1 MTYSQKA
8 NPNAT
13 NSELDSKRIITHKE
27 LTPSQKYDL
36 ISQYCEIVVD
46 GMDYKSLEQYAH
58 EQMTN
63 YFDNLILSEI
73 KEEIDNH
80 DPELYDELVDNVT
93 NEIAQPKVTI
103 TPQELEGDI
112 STITDDDYDTFSDK
126 VVTCEELEKQ
136 SIKHYDDDYADKVD
150 TLVGN
155 MVASDDNVFTHDSEG
170 C

>member
-1 MTYSQKA
+1 MIQQSA

-13 NSELDSKRIITHKE
+13 NSELDAKKIVKNVQ

-80 DPELYDELVDNVT
+80 DPELFDELVDNVT
-93 NEIAQPKVTI
+93 NETV
-103 TPQELEGDI
+103 LDI
-112 STITDDDYDTFSDK
+112 NNTGGKY
-126 VVTCEELEKQ
+126 
-136 SIKHYDDDYADKVD
+136 
-150 TLVGN
+150 
-155 MVASDDNVFTHDSEG
+155 
-170 C
+170 